1 MAITVDLTGA
11 TYVAGQTRSQ
21 DFPTTTSLFARCRG
35 GDSDAFV
42 VKISGDNGFENFNDL
57 DGAFFV
63 ANGAARR
70 SEHVGIY
77 TEDRHYLTTTSSD
90 YLSSD
95 WIYEVTVRSPSN
107 GPADILFIGIGS
119 ARPDPTYFNESAN
132 SLMFRIHQ
140 GWIDGRVDVAAHPT
154 GPDFTYFA
162 EAVGAL
168 PADSSTEFTE
178 FTARIAKVGNAIELS
193 ICKRV
198 ADPDGCE
205 PQFSHEV
212 LDVAA
217 AAPFLDSGNSYLFFG
232 NGSGSYVFTKATV
245 LPGPA
250 NDSIS
255 GSARDSDSG
264 GGSSDATSQRGGGGA
279 MDLLLLASLAQLAF
293 AAALRRRSSPRQ

>member
-1 MAITVDLTGA
+1 MNPLQPASGGARDAFVSKLNPDGAALVYSTYLGGKNDENGRAIAVDLAGA
-11 TYVAGQTRSQ
+11 TYVTGYTQST
-21 DFPTTTSLFARCRG
+21 DFRTTSSVQPRCGAG
-35 GDSDAFV
+35 GSDAFV
-42 VKISGDNGFENFNDL
+42 VKIAGNNEFKDFNDL
-57 DGAFFV
+57 DGAFV
-63 ANGAARR
+63 EANGEVRR
-70 SEHVGIY
+70 SEHQGIY
-77 TEDRHYLTTTSSD
+77 TEDRHYVTTTRSD
-90 YLSSD
+90 YLLSD

-107 GPADILFIGIGS
+107 GPPDILYIGIGS

-212 LDVAA
+212 LDVA
-217 AAPFLDSGNSYLFFG
+217 
-232 NGSGSYVFTKATV
+232 
-245 LPGPA
+245 
-250 NDSIS
+250 
-255 GSARDSDSG
+255 
-264 GGSSDATSQRGGGGA
+264 
-279 MDLLLLASLAQLAF
+279 
-293 AAALRRRSSPRQ
+293 RRRTISRQRQFLPLLWQRQWQLRIHEGHGPSRSGKRQHQRQRARF